1 MYGFFAKAIVFF
13 YDLWPSYGGAIIL
26 LTLAIMIVLLP
37 LTLKGTRSM
46 IAMQRLQPE
55 LKKLQNR
62 YKDDRAKLNEELLKF
77 YKENKINPLGGCLP
91 LLIQLP
97 VFWVLY
103 EVLLGLTRH
112 GPFGADLASASACSF
127 GGTVASASNACHN
140 GVYQLAGT
148 FSPSYI
154 GQDSALWHALHGSRR
169 MMSFGIDL
177 SQSPLASLSGG
188 VLHALPYLAM
198 ILVVIATTF
207 IQQKQIQGR
216 TPQSNVNPQQQMMMK
231 VMPIAFAVI
240 YVIIPAGVVV
250 YFLVSNVF
258 RIVQQGFIT
267 RSMYGPGSGVLTTTA
282 VDTTSKKGGK
292 GDASERRGILSLLVP
307 SQESL
312 PRISRK
318 GGAGAKSPKARGG
331 AASSKPGK
339 GAKGNGAK
347 GIGAKGNGASGGGAK
362 QSSAKQRGNTH
373 GGAKVAAGKGAQSKS
388 ASNGRGRDAT
398 DGMAER
404 SDAAGSDASQS
415 NGGVPAKGAVRKAAS
430 APSRRPSGPARKG
443 PPPPNRTKNK
453 KKRK

>member
-112 GPFGADLASASACSF
+112 GPFGADLASGSACSF
-127 GGTVASASNACHN
+127 SNVAASASTACHN

-154 GQDSALWHALHGSRR
+154 HQDSTLWHALHESSK

-177 SQSPLASLSGG
+177 SQSPLTSLGG
-188 VLHALPYLAM
+188 GALHALPYLAM
-198 ILVVIATTF
+198 ILVVIATTY

-216 TPQSNVNPQQQMMMK
+216 TPQANVNPQQQMMMK
-231 VMPIAFAVI
+231 VMPVVFAVI

-250 YFLVSNVF
+250 YFLVSNLF
-258 RIVQQGFIT
+258 RIAQQGFIT
-267 RSMYGPGSGVLTTTA
+267 RSMYGPGSGVISTTA
-282 VDTTSKKGGK
+282 TDTSSKST
-292 GDASERRGILSLLVP
+292 SERRGIMKLLVP
-307 SQESL
+307 SQGSL
-312 PRISRK
+312 PQLSRK
-318 GGAGAKSPKARGG
+318 SRTNGSVGSSAKGATATKAAKGAKQGGGKASGKQNAGKQGGKAANSKARSQQGTKDSRSNGAGSSRTATADGAGAEE
-331 AASSKPGK
+331 AA
-339 GAKGNGAK
+339 
-347 GIGAKGNGASGGGAK
+347 
-362 QSSAKQRGNTH
+362 
-373 GGAKVAAGKGAQSKS
+373 
-388 ASNGRGRDAT
+388 
-398 DGMAER
+398 
-404 SDAAGSDASQS
+404 QS
-415 NGGVPAKGAVRKAAS
+415 NGAAEKPMPARRGAT
-430 APSRRPSGPARKG
+430 APSRRPQAPARKG
-443 PPPPNRTKNK
+443 PPPPNRSKNK

>member
-112 GPFGADLASASACSF
+112 GPFGADLASGSACSF
-127 GGTVASASNACHN
+127 SSVAASASNACHN

-154 GQDSALWHALHGSRR
+154 HEDSNLWHALHESSK

-177 SQSPLASLSGG
+177 SQSPLASLGG
-188 VLHALPYLAM
+188 GLLHALPYLAM
-198 ILVVIATTF
+198 ILVVIATTY

-216 TPQSNVNPQQQMMMK
+216 TPQANVNPQQQMMMK
-231 VMPIAFAVI
+231 VMPIVFAVI

-250 YFLVSNVF
+250 YFLVSNLF
-258 RIVQQGFIT
+258 RIAQQGFIT
-267 RSMYGPGSGVLTTTA
+267 RSMYGPGSGIISTTA
-282 VDTTSKKGGK
+282 TDTSSKN
-292 GDASERRGILSLLVP
+292 APERRGFMSLLVP
-307 SQESL
+307 SQGSL
-312 PRISRK
+312 PQLSRK
-318 GGAGAKSPKARGG
+318 SEGRGKSGSSAKGATATKAAKGTKQGAGKQGAGKQGAGKQGAGKQGAGKQGGKAADTKRSQQGAKDPGSANG
-331 AASSKPGK
+331 AARASTATADGSEE
-339 GAKGNGAK
+339 AARGNGA
-347 GIGAKGNGASGGGAK
+347 A
-362 QSSAKQRGNTH
+362 R
-373 GGAKVAAGKGAQSKS
+373 KGAPARS
-388 ASNGRGRDAT
+388 GAT
-398 DGMAER
+398 
-404 SDAAGSDASQS
+404 
-415 NGGVPAKGAVRKAAS
+415 
-430 APSRRPSGPARKG
+430 APSRRPQGPARKG
-443 PPPPNRTKNK
+443 PPPPNRSKNK

>member
-112 GPFGADLASASACSF
+112 GPFGADLASGMACSF
-127 GGTVASASNACHN
+127 GGTAQSAAAACRD
-140 GVYQLAGT
+140 GVYQLGGT

-154 GQDSALWHALHGSRR
+154 HQDSSLWHALHGSRQ
-169 MMSFGIDL
+169 MVSFGIDL
-177 SQSPLASLSGG
+177 SQSPLSSLSGG
-188 VLHALPYLAM
+188 LLHALPFLAM
-198 ILVVIATTF
+198 ILVVIATTY
-207 IQQKQIQGR
+207 IQQKQVQGR
-216 TPQSNVNPQQQMMMK
+216 TPQANVNPQQQMMMK

-250 YFLVSNVF
+250 YFLVSNLF
-258 RIVQQGFIT
+258 RIAQQGFIT
-267 RSMYGPGSGVLTTTA
+267 RSMYGPGSGILSTTA
-282 VDTTSKKGGK
+282 TDTSSKGRQPEKKGLLALLVPTKESLPQVGKKAAGRSGAGTTSAKGAGRATATKQGKGGK
-292 GDASERRGILSLLVP
+292 AGSA
-307 SQESL
+307 QA
-312 PRISRK
+312 
-318 GGAGAKSPKARGG
+318 AGAKG
-331 AASSKPGK
+331 SK
-339 GAKGNGAK
+339 
-347 GIGAKGNGASGGGAK
+347 
-362 QSSAKQRGNTH
+362 R
-373 GGAKVAAGKGAQSKS
+373 
-388 ASNGRGRDAT
+388 
-398 DGMAER
+398 
-404 SDAAGSDASQS
+404 
-415 NGGVPAKGAVRKAAS
+415 AKGAAAKGSANKPAAERNGAEAGTDGDGSVAANGAADGRETAKRNGDTRPKAPARKGAS
-430 APSRRPSGPARKG
+430 APSRRPQGPGRGG
-443 PPPPNRTKNK
+443 PPPPNRARNK